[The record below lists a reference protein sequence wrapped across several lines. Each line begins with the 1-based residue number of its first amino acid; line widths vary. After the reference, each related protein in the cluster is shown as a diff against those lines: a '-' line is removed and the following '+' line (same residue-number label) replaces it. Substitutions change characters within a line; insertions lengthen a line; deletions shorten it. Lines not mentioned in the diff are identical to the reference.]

1 MKGTNRYREK
11 GTMMLFKDFRSR
23 GNSECVYVRE
33 NIEDKTPRILLNNL
47 FKKKNPCS
55 SLY

>member
-47 FKKKNPCS
+47 FKKKKP
-55 SLY
+55 L